1 MNLRGNTEGRCRAS
15 FAKVFK
21 DTVFKAEGR
30 VWVKTLVL
38 GRRVAFWRSAETA
51 VQGIVI
57 SKDAWSFPES

>member
-1 MNLRGNTEGRCRAS
+1 M
-15 FAKVFK
+15 FK